1 MKRLFFSL
9 ICMLSFMNLFAQL
22 DIWSDYEPTTPS
34 RSTTNSYSDILSD
47 YEPAT
52 SLFGNKNNENTR
64 SQKTQENIVRTNGYY
79 LNNGRFVRVTIKVNV
94 TSEVGREQLYLR
106 GIYNNVSGVWS
117 DCNSRASRVTNMD
130 SQTIRENFNWKV
142 YQMSFGTIYL
152 AY

>member
-1 MKRLFFSL
+1 MKRMLFSF
-9 ICMLSFMNLFAQL
+9 ICMLSFTNSFAQL
-22 DIWSDYEPTTPS
+22 DIWADYEPTTPS

-52 SLFGNKNNENTR
+52 SMFGDKNNRNTR

-106 GIYNNVSGVWS
+106 GIYNNASGGWS
-117 DCNSRASRVTNMD
+117 DCNSRASRVTHMD
-130 SQTIRENFNWKV
+130 SKTIRENFNWKV
-142 YQMSFGTIYL
+142 YHMTLGTIYL